1 MNEQEIL
8 AYLKEAFKDAF
19 GGDGS
24 DAHFYFAPGRVN
36 LIGEHTDYNG
46 GHVFPCALTL
56 GTYAAARKRADRTV
70 RLMSLNMKDAS
81 LVEFTLDDDPDLA
94 AGRASG
100 GVSGAGWANYPKG
113 VIRAA
118 YDYRKKFIREA
129 IPILPSGLDVV
140 FYGNIPAGSGL
151 SSSASLEVLT
161 GLILREEF
169 GLVEISQE
177 DIAILGQKAENEYVG
192 MNCGIMDQF
201 ASAMGKKG
209 YAIFLDTNT
218 LDYTYAPLKM
228 PDASIVITNSK
239 VKHSLAS
246 SEYNTRRSEC
256 EEALHRI
263 LYYLRK
269 LEADSTRPEDL
280 PSASEVEA
288 LGDLEPAVFDRIKRT
303 IGDEDLIRRARHAVY
318 ENARTKQAVSALEA
332 GDLEEFGRLMNA
344 SHVSLRDDYQVS
356 CPEVDFLVEEAWKLP
371 GVLGSRITG
380 GGFGGCTVSIVK
392 NETIPDFRTHLADAY
407 RAYCGKEAEFYIVS
421 PGQGAHKL

>member
-70 RLMSLNMKDAS
+70 RLMSLNMKDAP

-177 DIAILGQKAENEYVG
+177 EIAILGQKAENEYVG

-263 LYYLRK
+263 LDYLRK

-280 PSASEVEA
+280 PSVSEVEA

-303 IGDEDLIRRARHAVY
+303 IGDEDLIRRARHAV
-318 ENARTKQAVSALEA
+318 
-332 GDLEEFGRLMNA
+332 
-344 SHVSLRDDYQVS
+344 
-356 CPEVDFLVEEAWKLP
+356 
-371 GVLGSRITG
+371 
-380 GGFGGCTVSIVK
+380 
-392 NETIPDFRTHLADAY
+392 
-407 RAYCGKEAEFYIVS
+407 
-421 PGQGAHKL
+421 